1 MFVINTSK
9 KLGLFLY
16 ITYIQKNFIRLIYI
30 TKPPSNIND
39 IVILTTRDKLILPFN
54 TKIYIFET

>member
-30 TKPPSNIND
+30 TKPSSNIND